1 MIGGILRSGR
11 TPEDTMAAVTTTNT
25 VDARFFREQMGR
37 IVEWRRSPRRIVSVE
52 HMDLWLSAVFDH
64 GYDVSG
70 LVVAERNPTDPGV
83 VLLLDRQSDFVRG
96 FYGYDDWLTL
106 SCELKEHGGWFRP
119 TRTWGLGDSS
129 PTRWTYVDGDFGVD
143 SVQWVGPDGLAT
155 DFKYERASDGRL
167 LRVLQSSAGH
177 TEVLWPAPGRTEIAR
192 ALEEVGSLA
201 EPIVGTIHKVA
212 ASRAGLVVLSFS
224 PDASYVP
231 PSLSWLAAEEAPALR
246 AAGVD
251 DLWMTGEW
259 SQTDIP
265 YLDPSEAM
273 RWEAL
278 NDAVR
283 RKPRAA
289 EKALVGLSRRI
300 ETQLRGSGFRGVVV
314 ALPLEVGE
322 RHERLV
328 KKQVSAQEWALLRT
342 WGLVR

>member
-1 MIGGILRSGR
+1 
-11 TPEDTMAAVTTTNT
+11 
-25 VDARFFREQMGR
+25 
-37 IVEWRRSPRRIVSVE
+37 
-52 HMDLWLSAVFDH
+52 
-64 GYDVSG
+64 
-70 LVVAERNPTDPGV
+70 
-83 VLLLDRQSDFVRG
+83 
-96 FYGYDDWLTL
+96 
-106 SCELKEHGGWFRP
+106 
-119 TRTWGLGDSS
+119 
-129 PTRWTYVDGDFGVD
+129 
-143 SVQWVGPDGLAT
+143 
-155 DFKYERASDGRL
+155 
-167 LRVLQSSAGH
+167 
-177 TEVLWPAPGRTEIAR
+177 
-192 ALEEVGSLA
+192 
-201 EPIVGTIHKVA
+201 
-212 ASRAGLVVLSFS
+212 
-224 PDASYVP
+224 
-231 PSLSWLAAEEAPALR
+231 
-246 AAGVD
+246 
-251 DLWMTGEW
+251 MTGEW